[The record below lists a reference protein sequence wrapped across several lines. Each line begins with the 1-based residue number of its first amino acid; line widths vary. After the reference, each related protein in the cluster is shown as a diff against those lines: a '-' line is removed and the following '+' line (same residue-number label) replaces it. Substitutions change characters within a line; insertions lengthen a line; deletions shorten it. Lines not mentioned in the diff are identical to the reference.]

1 MTMKIGSFRRGL
13 MCAMFPIAA
22 LLSACAGQVNP
33 IVDEDSVEAL
43 SAQTP
48 ARMNAT
54 PADYRGNDCY
64 MLGRFLGAMQ
74 QGYRVTVG
82 FPQKVYGWHV
92 DAIQQVQQ
100 EKGCANAQA
109 GTSANP
115 VVSGQ
120 LGVQFEAVTPAM
132 ARTLGMRSAYG
143 AFVVEPGLGQTSLRA
158 RDVVVEIS
166 GQRVQTPV
174 ELQSIVGLMAPGYR
188 APLGVW
194 RDGALVKLSIEV
206 TAPGSAVVQAAK

>member
-1 MTMKIGSFRRGL
+1 MTRNGSLR
-13 MCAMFPIAA
+13 CAPWRALLPLA
-22 LLSACAGQVNP
+22 VLLSACAGQVNP
-33 IVDEDSVEAL
+33 IVDEDSAAAL

-64 MLGRFLGAMQ
+64 MLGRFLGVMQ

-100 EKGCANAQA
+100 EKGCANVQA

-115 VVSGQ
+115 VVSGH
-120 LGVQFEAVTPAM
+120 LGVQFEALTPAM
-132 ARTLGMRSAYG
+132 ARTLGMRNAYG
-143 AFVVEPGLGQTSLRA
+143 ALVVEPGVGQTGLHA

-166 GQRVQTPV
+166 GQRVQTPL
-174 ELQSIVGLMAPGYR
+174 ELQSIVGLMAPGYK
-188 APLGVW
+188 APLAVW
-194 RDGALVKLSIEV
+194 RDGALVKLTIEV

>member
-1 MTMKIGSFRRGL
+1 MTNIGSLRRVA
-13 MCAMFPIAA
+13 MCAVFPLAA

-33 IVDEDSVEAL
+33 IVDEESVDAF

-48 ARMNAT
+48 ERMNAT

-64 MLGRFLGAMQ
+64 MLGRFLGVMQ

-100 EKGCANAQA
+100 EKGCINAKA
-109 GTSANP
+109 GTSSNP

-120 LGVQFEAVTPAM
+120 LGVQFETVSPAM
-132 ARTLGMRSAYG
+132 ARTLGMRGAYG
-143 AFVVEPGLGQTSLRA
+143 ALVVDQAAGQEGLRP

-166 GQRVQTPV
+166 GQRVQTPA
-174 ELQSIVGLMAPGYR
+174 ELQSIVGLMAPGYK

>member
-1 MTMKIGSFRRGL
+1 MTRKGSFRRVPL
-13 MCAMFPIAA
+13 CTVLSIAA
-22 LLSACAGQVNP
+22 LLSGCAGQVNP
-33 IVDEDSVEAL
+33 IVGEDTAAAL

-48 ARMNAT
+48 ERMNAT

-100 EKGCANAQA
+100 EKGCANAKA
-109 GTSANP
+109 GTPSNP

-132 ARTLGMRSAYG
+132 ARTLGMQAPYG
-143 AFVVEPGLGQTSLRA
+143 ALVVAPAGQSGLRA
-158 RDVVVEIS
+158 QDVIVEIS
-166 GQRVQTPV
+166 GQRVQTPL
-174 ELQSIVGLMAPGYR
+174 ELKTIVGLMAPGYK
-188 APLGVW
+188 APLRVW
-194 RDGALVKLSIEV
+194 RDGAIVKLTIEI
-206 TAPGSAVVQAAK
+206 TTPGSAVVLAATK

>member
-1 MTMKIGSFRRGL
+1 MNASLRFLLLR
-13 MCAMFPIAA
+13 AMFPAVA

-33 IVDEDSVEAL
+33 IVDEESVEAF

-64 MLGRFLGAMQ
+64 MLGRFLGVMQ

-100 EKGCANAQA
+100 EKGCVNAKA
-109 GTSANP
+109 GTSSNP
-115 VVSGQ
+115 VISGQ
-120 LGVQFEAVTPAM
+120 LGVQFQAVTPAM
-132 ARTLGMRSAYG
+132 ATTLGMRSAYG
-143 AFVVEPGLGQTSLRA
+143 ALVVETPAGQAGLRT

-174 ELQSIVGLMAPGYR
+174 ELQSIVSLMAPGYK

-194 RDGALVKLSIEV
+194 RDGALVKMSIEV
-206 TAPGSAVVQAAK
+206 TVPGSAVVQAAK